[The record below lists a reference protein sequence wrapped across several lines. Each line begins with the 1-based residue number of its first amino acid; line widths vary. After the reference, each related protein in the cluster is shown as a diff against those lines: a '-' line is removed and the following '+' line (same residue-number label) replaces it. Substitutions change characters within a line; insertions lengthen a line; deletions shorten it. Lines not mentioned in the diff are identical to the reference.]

1 MINTCVCVCGLGVE
15 VVECHMLT
23 ECLLD
28 NKAGKRQHG
37 GNHQLCK
44 CWIFF
49 FFLNRKSLNS
59 HGKHLNYF
67 MFFFLFLIFNY
78 ERLELLKQMQ
88 NISSRGAG
96 SGRSIACTRFSGNS
110 GAESSKVA
118 HFIRFLQ
125 VEMIPRMYHHNTVI
139 IQWL

>member
-1 MINTCVCVCGLGVE
+1 MCVCGLGVE

-44 CWIFF
+44 RWIFF
-49 FFLNRKSLNS
+49 L
-59 HGKHLNYF
+59 
-67 MFFFLFLIFNY
+67 FFFFEPEVLKFPREASKLLYVFFSFDLLNY

-96 SGRSIACTRFSGNS
+96 SGCSIACTRFSGNS